1 METDDGI
8 RGKEGVLLSLRNLE
22 NGIVRV
28 IMDDVSNEAGSVKK
42 PWNHEVV
49 VTWKDYENEEFTE
62 NNISEKELADL
73 GAYVVARLN
82 ALRMQGYKRQ

>member
-8 RGKEGVLLSLRNLE
+8 RGKEGILLSLLDLE
-22 NGIVRV
+22 SGMVRV

-49 VTWKDYENEEFTE
+49 VTWKDYKKEEFTGH
-62 NNISEKELADL
+62 NISEKELADL
-73 GAYVVARLN
+73 GAYVVARLT
-82 ALRMQGYKRQ
+82 ALSKHGYKRQ